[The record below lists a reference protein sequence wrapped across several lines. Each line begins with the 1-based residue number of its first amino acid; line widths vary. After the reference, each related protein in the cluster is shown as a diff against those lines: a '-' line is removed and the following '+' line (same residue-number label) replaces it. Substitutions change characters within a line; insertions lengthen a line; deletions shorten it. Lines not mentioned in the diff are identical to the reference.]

1 MNFYKKKP
9 TNRKIGI
16 IFITSVLI
24 VFTILSITLAIVYLN
39 IESYQHEVPDKFFKN
54 YNKQS
59 LEEIAAGA
67 KSFVLSIV
75 DYRMSVLTS
84 IYNNILSD
92 KTAVLPTNRT
102 RIIPAPKPKLPEILS
117 CDLTKPNSTIFSC
130 EMNGYS
136 QIII

>member
-102 RIIPAPKPKLPEILS
+102 RIIPAPKPKLP
-117 CDLTKPNSTIFSC
+117 
-130 EMNGYS
+130 
-136 QIII
+136 